1 MKRRFEVKCTK
12 NNKNL
17 VKTVVNDFHGHSPV
31 GRITVEEKP
40 GDGTVIRFKCARNK
54 LKDCRFLLGKM
65 LNEGLL
71 LSTVEI
77 W

>member
-1 MKRRFEVKCTK
+1 MKRRFEITCTK

-17 VKTVVNDFHGHSPV
+17 VKTVVNDFNGYGPM
-31 GRITVEEKP
+31 GRVSVEDEP
-40 GDGTVIRFKCARNK
+40 GKGTVIRFKCTRNK
-54 LKDCRFLLGKM
+54 LKECRLLLGKM
-65 LNEGLL
+65 LNDGLL